1 LQASPSWRI
10 HMLEFCDPFGWHQV
24 DQSTIEKIRV
34 RLKNLETMTW
44 AEILHEGGRRNH
56 LVKVSD
62 LCRGAKLRLTALKQ
76 DDVDEILSL
85 TLAAKGRI
93 WGILENSVV
102 RLLWWD
108 PEHRVRPSHKKH
120 T

>member
-1 LQASPSWRI
+1 
-10 HMLEFCDPFGWHQV
+10 MLEFCDPYGWHLV
-24 DQSTIEKIRV
+24 DQPTMERIRE
-34 RLKNLETMTW
+34 RLKSFETMTW
-44 AEILHEGGRRNH
+44 AEILTEGGKRNH
-56 LVKVSD
+56 LIKKSD
-62 LCRGAKLRLTALKQ
+62 LCRDAKLRLAALKQ

-85 TLAAKGRI
+85 ALTAKGRI

-108 PEHRVRPSHKKH
+108 PEHRICPSHKKH